1 MGYIGSMVNFMI
13 KRIPE
18 DLHHAFKVA
27 CTIEGIPMRE
37 KVMELMREYVEQREK
52 EKVKK

>member
-13 KRIPE
+13 KRMPE

-27 CTIEGIPMRE
+27 CTIEGITMRE
-37 KVMELMREYVEQREK
+37 KVMELIREYLKRQEK
-52 EKVKK
+52 KTRK